1 MSKIS
6 MILWKKEHLNDLL
19 RVFLAGITGPIEAA
33 AQCNSCRW
41 AWNHL
46 VQTLIVTIWWLYFW
60 GALGYHL
67 LQASLEAH
75 QIKNPSHIGTIHPE
89 RRSWVFC
96 PQEHNSEVPA
106 TSLWAWQ
113 HEKPHSLTAISCL
126 IRHTWLAF
134 FLSYLIFHSS
144 LFLPDSSQINDL
156 YSNHYLRIC
165 YWGKPT

>member
-6 MILWKKEHLNDLL
+6 MILWKKEHLNNLL
-19 RVFLAGITGPIEAA
+19 HVFLAGITGPIEAA
-33 AQCNSCRW
+33 ARCNSCQW

-67 LQASLEAH
+67 FQASLEAH

-89 RRSWVFC
+89 RHSWVFC

-126 IRHTWLAF
+126 IRHTLLAF

-144 LFLPDSSQINDL
+144 FSWCEFVPNILFKIS
-156 YSNHYLRIC
+156 
-165 YWGKPT
+165 

>member
-1 MSKIS
+1 MRLQPNATHVDDHGVTYCRHLLWLSDGFIS
-6 MILWKKEHLNDLL
+6 GH
-19 RVFLAGITGPIEAA
+19 
-33 AQCNSCRW
+33 
-41 AWNHL
+41 
-46 VQTLIVTIWWLYFW
+46 
-60 GALGYHL
+60 ALGYHL

-89 RRSWVFC
+89 RQSWVSC
-96 PQEHNSEVPA
+96 PQERNSEVPA

-126 IRHTWLAF
+126 IRHTLLAF